1 MALSQVKGNN
11 AIFFNGIEI
20 KNLAEDAISYEMGD
34 TGDVLS
40 AHDTIVHIRKNKS
53 TIVSAVTVTIVK
65 GAANVNLL
73 ILAVL
78 ANTIGTLVSRDDGMG
93 FNGVMP
99 SASITS
105 NSVSNTTNTMDVE
118 TYTFT
123 FKGVLTIAVA

>member
-20 KNLAEDAISYEMGD
+20 NNLADDAISYEIGD

-40 AHDTIVHIRKNKS
+40 ANDTIVHLRKNKN
-53 TIVSAVTVTIVK
+53 TIVSGVTVTIVK
-65 GAANVNLL
+65 GADNVNLL
-73 ILAVL
+73 LLANV
-78 ANTIGTLVSRDDGMG
+78 ANTIGVLLIRDDGMG

-99 SASITS
+99 SSSITS
-105 NSVSNTTNTMDVE
+105 SGVSNTTNTTDVE

-123 FKGVLTIAVA
+123 FKGVLNIAVA